1 MKQQQNKA
9 SKSSKDKIMS
19 EEKQPQP
26 QIQLQVPVFGLRQLV
41 KQDGGS
47 VLQFSIVAQQ
57 GETMGLVWMNIPVV
71 IEQPQKQ
78 PEKTD
83 E

>member
-1 MKQQQNKA
+1 MA
-9 SKSSKDKIMS
+9 
-19 EEKQPQP
+19 EEKQP

-57 GETMGLVWMNIPVV
+57 GDTMGLVWMNIPVV
-71 IEQPQKQ
+71 IEQPQQKPDESKFAQ
-78 PEKTD
+78 GPEKTD